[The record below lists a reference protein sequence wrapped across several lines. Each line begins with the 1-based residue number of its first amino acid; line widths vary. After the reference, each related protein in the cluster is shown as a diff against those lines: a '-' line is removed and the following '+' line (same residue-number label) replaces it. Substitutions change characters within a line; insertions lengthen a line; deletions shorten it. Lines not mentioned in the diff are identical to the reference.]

1 MLEFWKNEWK
11 LFLEDIDSLKNTFA
25 KIFGRKKDYLMLKS
39 GTQEDG
45 EVLPQEEPAQTSSIS
60 LENVSS
66 EVSLDSANGLNQPGN
81 TVLSGHNYR
90 NRQFFSRNKNLNIGD
105 TVIIKD
111 ASGLEI
117 TYSIYNK
124 FITNDQDASFYQ
136 RDTGGAREITL
147 STCTDQG
154 TKTGERLIIFAK
166 EQ

>member
-1 MLEFWKNEWK
+1 M
-11 LFLEDIDSLKNTFA
+11 
-25 KIFGRKKDYLMLKS
+25 
-39 GTQEDG
+39 
-45 EVLPQEEPAQTSSIS
+45 
-60 LENVSS
+60 
-66 EVSLDSANGLNQPGN
+66 
-81 TVLSGHNYR
+81 LSGHNYR

>member
-1 MLEFWKNEWK
+1 MEEVDGSGSGSGGSSYSGGSGSGVNINGYWVVGQIRIPATNIRYSIFSTPTAEALEKGIG
-11 LFLEDIDSLKNTFA
+11 LL
-25 KIFGRKKDYLMLKS
+25 Y
-39 GTQEDG
+39 
-45 EVLPQEEPAQTSSIS
+45 
-60 LENVSS
+60 
-66 EVSLDSANGLNQPGN
+66 SANGLNRPGN